1 VSELAQDYIAAKTI
15 VAESLAGNSDA
26 SIFLAKAQ
34 KNLLLAALLKGY
46 ANKINE
52 MANDLSIEGKIKTS
66 NDGKAISK
74 TLYAQADL
82 ILHGICARVRD
93 SWSGLGE
100 NPIPESKTILNSQ
113 RVIGTP
119 TKILSTK
126 SELIRDYGD
135 LSRFMTGENYDTLVR
150 KEKKLLFKAKTSLP
164 IICDFVPEKV
174 LSVLQIK
181 GKGTSSV
188 FLNYFSSRIKKSKEM

>member
-1 VSELAQDYIAAKTI
+1 MSELAQDYIAAKTI

-52 MANDLSIEGKIKTS
+52 IANDLSIEGKMKTS
-66 NDGKAISK
+66 NDGKSVSK
-74 TLYAQADL
+74 TLLAQSDL
-82 ILHGICARVRD
+82 ILHSICSRIRD

-100 NPIPESKTILNSQ
+100 TPIPESKTILNSQ
-113 RVIGTP
+113 RIVGTP

-126 SELIRDYGD
+126 PELVRDYGE
-135 LSRFMTGENYDTLVR
+135 LSRFMTGDNFDALVR